1 MDKDFD
7 QLSDTIPIKLKGLGV
22 NIYTT
27 SYGVGMMADLTMWDK
42 IQPGMR
48 CHLTCKI
55 SPPLGLLLVS
65 S

>member
-27 SYGVGMMADLTMWDK
+27 SYGVGMMADLNIWESFK
-42 IQPGMR
+42 PGMR
-48 CHLTCKI
+48 A
-55 SPPLGLLLVS
+55 
-65 S
+65 